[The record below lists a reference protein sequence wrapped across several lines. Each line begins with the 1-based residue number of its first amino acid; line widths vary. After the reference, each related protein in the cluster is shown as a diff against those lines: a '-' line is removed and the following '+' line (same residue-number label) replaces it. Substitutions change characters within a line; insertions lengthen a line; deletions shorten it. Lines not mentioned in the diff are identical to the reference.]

1 MNSVPTTRSGLGS
14 AINNSISR
22 VGAPLIGAL
31 IFIAIS
37 AIPFYSVLGS
47 MTGLDTSSSDS
58 SRQAFPPLEPHRS
71 PDATAAQLAAVRQ
84 ASVDAFHQ
92 AMLVSAALLG
102 VGGAVSYFGLRGS
115 EAAAGRS

>member
-37 AIPFYSVLGS
+37 ATFYSVLGS
-47 MTGLDTSSSDS
+47 LTGLDTSSSDI
-58 SRQAFPPLEPHRS
+58 RQAFPPLNPPRAG
-71 PDATAAQLAAVRQ
+71 ATALQLTAVRQ

-102 VGGAVSYFGLRGS
+102 VGGAVSYLGLRGS
-115 EAAAGRS
+115 KAAGEGS